1 MQSVSFDFLLKRTK
15 TRHPADGRGHEAMS
29 EFYLEV
35 RNISKSFVGV
45 QALKNVNLRIR
56 PGETHCLAGENGC
69 GKSTLIKVISG
80 FYTADS
86 GEIVINGKSYAK
98 LTPRESMNLG
108 IQVIYQ
114 DFSLFNNLTV
124 AENIAMSYNVSSGY
138 KTSKRKRDC
147 ELAEKVLRALEVD
160 LDVHTEVGKLSVAQK
175 QIVAICRAL
184 LQEAKLVIMDEPTTA
199 LTTREVASL
208 FKIIRGLKQR
218 GVAILFV
225 SHKLDEVLE
234 VSEYVNIMRNGE
246 NVIDGAV
253 GEFDK
258 SRITYY
264 MTGREVDERR
274 FSGEINRDR
283 RIFQVER
290 LSRDREFSEISFDLY
305 EGEVLGITGLLG
317 SGRTELAETLFGLRG
332 AAGGAIYLN
341 GEKLELNNA
350 SDAVRA
356 GIGYIPEDRLTK
368 GLFLNI
374 PIHRNIA
381 ATILTRYS
389 NRFSFMNR
397 KKIDSVVRRQAE
409 ELAIKAASLDA
420 PANSLS
426 GGNQQ
431 RVVLAKWL
439 AAEPKLLIFNCP
451 TVGVDIGS
459 KAEIHEII
467 RDFAKRGIGVI
478 VISDDLPEILTVCG
492 RIFVMNAGKFTGEY
506 LSNEIDEATLQA
518 QLIKA

>member
-1 MQSVSFDFLLKRTK
+1 
-15 TRHPADGRGHEAMS
+15 MS
-29 EFYLEV
+29 EYYLEV

-45 QALKNVNLRIR
+45 QALKNVNLKIR

-80 FYTADS
+80 FYTADA
-86 GEIVINGKSYAK
+86 GEIIINGRSYAK

-124 AENIAMSYNVSSGY
+124 AENIAMSFNVSNGY
-138 KTSKRKRDC
+138 KTSNKKRDC
-147 ELAEKVLRALEVD
+147 ELAEKMLSALNVD
-160 LDVHTEVGKLSVAQK
+160 LDIRAEVGRLSVAQK

-184 LQEAKLVIMDEPTTA
+184 LQKAKLVIMDEPTTA

-208 FKIIRGLKQR
+208 FKIIHELKER

-253 GEFDK
+253 KEFDK
-258 SRITYY
+258 SKMSYY
-264 MTGREVDERR
+264 MTGREVDETH
-274 FSGEINRDR
+274 FDGTVNRENCLFR
-283 RIFQVER
+283 VER
-290 LSRDREFSEISFDLY
+290 LNREREFSDISFELY

-332 AAGGAIYLN
+332 AASGAIYLK
-341 GEKLELNNA
+341 GDKLELRNA

-374 PIHRNIA
+374 SIHRNIA

-389 NRFSFMNR
+389 DRFSFMKK
-397 KKIDSVVRRQAE
+397 KKISEVVRSQAQD
-409 ELAIKAASLDA
+409 LAIKAASLEA

-467 RDFAKRGIGVI
+467 RSFAKRGIGVI
-478 VISDDLPEILTVCG
+478 VISDDLPEILSVCG
-492 RIFVMNAGKFTGEY
+492 RILVMNAGKFTGEY
-506 LSNEIDEATLQA
+506 LSAKIDEATLQA

>member
-1 MQSVSFDFLLKRTK
+1 MN
-15 TRHPADGRGHEAMS
+15 EY
-29 EFYLEV
+29 YLEV

-45 QALKNVNLRIR
+45 QALKKVNLKIR

-80 FYTADS
+80 FYTADE
-86 GEIVINGKSYAK
+86 GEIIINGKSYAR

-124 AENIAMSYNVSSGY
+124 AENIAMSYNVSNSY
-138 KTSKRKRDC
+138 KTSNKKRDR
-147 ELAEKVLRALEVD
+147 ELAQKVLNTIGID
-160 LDVHTEVGKLSVAQK
+160 LDVNTEVGRLSVAQK

-208 FKIIRGLKQR
+208 FKIIRGLKER

-246 NVIDGAV
+246 NVISGAV
-253 GEFDK
+253 KEFDK
-258 SRITYY
+258 SKMTYY
-264 MTGREVDERR
+264 MTGREVDETR
-274 FSGEINRDR
+274 FSGTVNRDKCLFR
-283 RIFQVER
+283 VEQLKR
-290 LSRDREFSEISFDLY
+290 EKEFSDINFSLY

-341 GEKLELNNA
+341 GQKLELRNA
-350 SDAVRA
+350 SDAVKA

-374 PIHRNIA
+374 SIYRNIA

-389 NRFSFMNR
+389 NRFSFMQKGR
-397 KKIDSVVRRQAE
+397 ISGVVRRQAQD
-409 ELAIKAASLDA
+409 LSIKAASLEA
-420 PANSLS
+420 HANSLS

-439 AAEPKLLIFNCP
+439 AAEPKILIFNCP

-467 RDFAKRGIGVI
+467 RSFAERGIGVI
-478 VISDDLPEILTVCG
+478 VISDDLPEILSVCG
-492 RIFVMNAGKFTGEY
+492 RILVMNAGRFTGEY

>member
-1 MQSVSFDFLLKRTK
+1 
-15 TRHPADGRGHEAMS
+15 MS
-29 EFYLEV
+29 EYYLEV
-35 RNISKSFVGV
+35 KNVSKAFVGV
-45 QALKNVNLRIR
+45 QALKDVSLRIR

-80 FYTADS
+80 FYTADE
-86 GEIVINGKSYAK
+86 GEIVINGRSYNK
-98 LTPRESMNLG
+98 ITPRESMNLG

-124 AENIAMSYNVSSGY
+124 AENIAMAYNVSSGY
-138 KTSKRKRDC
+138 KTSNKKRDY
-147 ELAEKVLRALEVD
+147 ELAAKVLKE
-160 LDVHTEVGKLSVAQK
+160 LDVNLDLSVEVGTLPVAQK

-199 LTTREVASL
+199 LTTREVVSL
-208 FKIIRGLKQR
+208 FNIIRGLKKR

-234 VSEYVNIMRNGE
+234 VSEFVNIMRNGE

-253 GEFDK
+253 DEFDK
-258 SRITYY
+258 TKITYY
-264 MTGREVDERR
+264 MTGREVGEAK
-274 FSGEINRDR
+274 FSGNINQDR
-283 RIFQVER
+283 RIFHVEN
-290 LSRDREFSEISFDLY
+290 LSRDKEFHDISFNLY

-332 AAGGAIYLN
+332 AQSGDIYLN
-341 GEKLELNNA
+341 NEKLNMRNA
-350 SDAVRA
+350 GDAVKA
-356 GIGYIPEDRLTK
+356 GIGYVPEDRLSK

-374 PIHRNIA
+374 PIYRNIA

-389 NRFSFMNR
+389 NKFSFMEK
-397 KKIDSVVRRQAE
+397 KKISAVVNKQATD
-409 ELAIKAASLDA
+409 LAIKATSLEA

-467 RDFAKRGIGVI
+467 ANFAKNGIGVI
-478 VISDDLPEILTVCG
+478 VISDDLPEILGICG
-492 RIFVMNAGKFTGEY
+492 RIYVMNAGKFTGEY
-506 LSNEIDEATLQA
+506 LSAEIDEATLQA

>member
-1 MQSVSFDFLLKRTK
+1 
-15 TRHPADGRGHEAMS
+15 MS
-29 EFYLEV
+29 EYYLEV
-35 RNISKSFVGV
+35 RNVSKAFEGV
-45 QALKNVNLRIR
+45 QALKNVDLKIR
-56 PGETHCLAGENGC
+56 LGETHCLAGENGC

-80 FYTADS
+80 FYTADE
-86 GEIVINGKSYAK
+86 GEIIINGHSYSK

-124 AENIAMSYNVSSGY
+124 AENIAMAYNVSSGH
-138 KTSKRKRDC
+138 KSSSKKRNQK
-147 ELAEKVLRALEVD
+147 LAAAVLRELNVNLD
-160 LDVHTEVGKLSVAQK
+160 LSMEVGKLAVAQK

-199 LTTREVASL
+199 LTTREVTSL
-208 FKIIRGLKQR
+208 FKIIHGLKQR

-234 VSEYVNIMRNGE
+234 VSEFVNIMRNGE

-253 GEFDK
+253 DEFDK
-258 SRITYY
+258 SRISYY
-264 MTGREVDERR
+264 MTGRELAEPHFD
-274 FSGEINRDR
+274 GEVNRNR
-283 RIFQVER
+283 HVFRVEN
-290 LSRDREFSEISFDLY
+290 LSRDREFSDISFQLY

-332 AAGGAIYLN
+332 ATTGSIYLN
-341 GEKLELNNA
+341 DNKLALRNA
-350 SDAVRA
+350 GDAVKA
-356 GIGYIPEDRLTK
+356 GIGYVPEDRLTK

-374 PIHRNIA
+374 PIYGNIA
-381 ATILTRYS
+381 GAILTRYS
-389 NRFSFMNR
+389 NRFSFMQK
-397 KKIDSVVRRQAE
+397 KKISRVVQRQAK
-409 ELAIKAASLDA
+409 ELAIKAASLEA

-439 AAEPKLLIFNCP
+439 AAQPKLLVFNCP

-467 RDFAKRGIGVI
+467 ANFAKQGIGVI
-478 VISDDLPEILTVCG
+478 VISDDLPEILAVCE

-506 LSNEIDEATLQA
+506 MSAEIDEATLQA

>member
-1 MQSVSFDFLLKRTK
+1 
-15 TRHPADGRGHEAMS
+15 MS
-29 EFYLEV
+29 EYYLEV
-35 RNISKSFVGV
+35 RNVSKAFVGV
-45 QALKNVNLRIR
+45 QALKHVNLKIR

-80 FYTADS
+80 FYTADE
-86 GEIVINGKSYAK
+86 GEIIVNGQSYSR
-98 LTPRESMNLG
+98 LTPRESMALG

-124 AENIAMSYNVSSGY
+124 AENIAMSYNISSGY
-138 KTSKRKRDC
+138 RTSKKGRDR
-147 ELAEKVLRALEVD
+147 ELAAKVLND
-160 LDVHTEVGKLSVAQK
+160 LDIKLDLDTEVGALPIAQK

-199 LTTREVASL
+199 LTTREVNSL
-208 FKIIRGLKQR
+208 FRIIEGLKKK

-253 GEFDK
+253 EEFDK
-258 SRITYY
+258 SKITYY
-264 MTGREVDERR
+264 MTGKEVDESH
-274 FSGEINRDR
+274 FDGVVNRDKC
-283 RIFQVER
+283 IFRVDH
-290 LSRDREFSEISFDLY
+290 LCRDKEFSDISFDLY

-332 AAGGAIYLN
+332 AASGTIELN
-341 GEKLELNNA
+341 GSKLEMRNA
-350 SDAVRA
+350 SDAVKA
-356 GIGYIPEDRLTK
+356 GIGYIPEDRLLK

-374 PIHRNIA
+374 PIYRNIA

-389 NRFSFMNR
+389 DRFSFMKK
-397 KKIDSVVRRQAE
+397 KKISEVVHNQAK

-451 TVGVDIGS
+451 TVGVDVGS

-478 VISDDLPEILTVCG
+478 VISDDLPEILSVCG
-492 RIFVMNAGKFTGEY
+492 RIFVMNAGRFTGEY
-506 LSNEIDEATLQA
+506 LSSQIDEATLQA

>member
-1 MQSVSFDFLLKRTK
+1 
-15 TRHPADGRGHEAMS
+15 MS
-29 EFYLEV
+29 EYYLEV
-35 RNISKSFVGV
+35 KNISKSFAGV
-45 QALKNVNLRIR
+45 QALKNVHLRIR

-69 GKSTLIKVISG
+69 GKSTLIKIISG

-86 GEIVINGKSYAK
+86 GEVIINGHSYTK

-124 AENIAMSYNVSSGY
+124 AENIAMAYNVSSGY
-138 KTSKRKRDC
+138 KTSQKKRDHDLAVKILR
-147 ELAEKVLRALEVD
+147 ELNVD
-160 LDVHTEVGKLSVAQK
+160 LDPYAEVGTLAVAQK

-199 LTTREVASL
+199 LTTREVVSL
-208 FKIIRGLKQR
+208 FKIIHDLKRR

-234 VSEYVNIMRNGE
+234 VSEYINIMRNGE
-246 NVIDGAV
+246 NVIDGSV
-253 GEFDK
+253 EEFDK
-258 SRITYY
+258 SKITYY
-264 MTGREVDERR
+264 MTGREVDESR
-274 FSGEINRDR
+274 FNGAINRDR
-283 RIFQVER
+283 CIFQVKG
-290 LSRDREFSEISFDLY
+290 LSRPGEFNDIQFDLY

-317 SGRTELAETLFGLRG
+317 SGRTELAETLFGLRRKASG
-332 AAGGAIYLN
+332 EIILN
-341 GEKLELNNA
+341 GQKMDFRNA
-350 SDAVRA
+350 GDAVKA
-356 GIGYIPEDRLTK
+356 GIGYVPEDRLTK

-374 PIHRNIA
+374 SIYRNIA

-389 NRFSFMNR
+389 NRFSFMQ
-397 KKIDSVVRRQAE
+397 KGKISQVVRAQAG
-409 ELAIKAASLDA
+409 ELAIKAASLEA

-439 AAEPKLLIFNCP
+439 AAQPKLLIFNCP

-467 RDFAKRGIGVI
+467 KDFARRGIGVI
-478 VISDDLPEILTVCG
+478 VISDDLPEILSVCG
-492 RIFVMNAGKFTGEY
+492 RIIVMNAGRFTGEY
-506 LSNEIDEATLQA
+506 MSAEIDEATLQA